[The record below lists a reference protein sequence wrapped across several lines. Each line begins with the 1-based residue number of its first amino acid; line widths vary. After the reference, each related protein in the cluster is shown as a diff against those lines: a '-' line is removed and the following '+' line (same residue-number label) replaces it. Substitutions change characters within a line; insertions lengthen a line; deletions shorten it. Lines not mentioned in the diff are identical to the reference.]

1 MLARFRALYYNE
13 AVNDGGVTSRATSI
27 DDAMPGGVHR
37 STETVERPTA
47 TPSPAAASAAGAWAL
62 DLKADYLPRFVARII
77 DLLLAAAL
85 AQVVR
90 PVGFFA
96 GLTYLLIADGVMPGR
111 SVGKAVIGLRVVAAD
126 GQPAGLRESIL
137 RNLPI
142 GAAFLVAVIPWIGWL
157 LAGAAIA
164 LEGLL
169 VVGNERGHRL
179 GDEVART
186 HVMNTRNERS
196 PR

>member
-1 MLARFRALYYNE
+1 L
-13 AVNDGGVTSRATSI
+13 
-27 DDAMPGGVHR
+27 
-37 STETVERPTA
+37 TETVERPAA
-47 TPSPAAASAAGAWAL
+47 TPSPAAGTRGGADAL

-77 DLLLAAAL
+77 DLLAAAAL
-85 AQVVR
+85 AQVVT

-111 SVGKAVIGLRVVAAD
+111 SPGKAVIGLRVVADD

-137 RNLPI
+137 RNVTI
-142 GAAFLVAVIPWIGWL
+142 GAAFLLTIIPWIGWL
-157 LAGAAIA
+157 LAGAVIV

-179 GDEVART
+179 GDELART
-186 HVMNTRNERS
+186 HVMNTRSERS
-196 PR
+196 PYL